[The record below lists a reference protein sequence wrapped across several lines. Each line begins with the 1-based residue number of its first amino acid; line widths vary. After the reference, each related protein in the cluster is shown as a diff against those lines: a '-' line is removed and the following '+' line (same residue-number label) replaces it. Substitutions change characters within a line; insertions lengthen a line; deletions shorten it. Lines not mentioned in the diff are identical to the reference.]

1 MADRRCFHRKILES
15 DQFYKL
21 PATAQSLYVHLCM
34 AADDDGFLNCAASI
48 AARTKTGKADL
59 RLLVEQRFL
68 LKFEEIYV
76 VKHWR
81 VSNSL
86 KNDRT
91 KPPAYPGIAEKIW
104 ICQNRSYTDHEVAG
118 CKTLL
123 EAKSGIQTGIPKDLE
138 GNGKKTEE
146 NGKEHTFLQE
156 AFETIYA
163 AYPPLRRG
171 SKETARQMFCKT
183 IATEADALLAKKMLE
198 KWKKSEQWTA
208 FAGQYIPSLVNW
220 LDRGLFLIT
229 PPRNQNPGGIWGA
242 SGQLGEAE
250 LEAIRSVLEK
260 GEI

>member
-15 DQFYKL
+15 DQFYQL

-34 AADDDGFLNCAASI
+34 AADDDGFLNCAGSI
-48 AARTKTGKADL
+48 AARTKTGRGDL

-68 LKFEEIYV
+68 LKFDEIYV

-91 KPPAYPGIAEKIW
+91 KPPAYPHIAGSIW
-104 ICQNRSYTDHEVAG
+104 ICQNRSYTDHKVEG

-123 EAKSGIQTGIPKDLE
+123 ESKIGIQTGIPKDLE
-138 GNGKKTEE
+138 GERKKTEGNRGE
-146 NGKEHTFLQE
+146 QMQLQNI
-156 AFETIYA
+156 FETLYL

-171 SKETARQMFCKT
+171 SKDAARQAFFR
-183 IATEADALLAKKMLE
+183 AVSSEADGVMAGKTLE
-198 KWKKSEQWTA
+198 KWKKSEQWTTA
-208 FAGQYIPSLVNW
+208 AGQYIPSLTNW
-220 LDRGLFLIT
+220 LDGGLFLIT
-229 PPRNQNPGGIWGA
+229 PPQNRNPGAIWGA

-250 LEAIRSVLEK
+250 LEAIRSVIGNE
-260 GEI
+260 E